1 MQVGQWSWQDMSLR
15 NYSAVWGIEN
25 PYLLTGQS
33 KASSLSFRLLVTG
46 GFDGSWVGRPG
57 YNLLPAN
64 WKAGSVYD
72 SGLQISERAKEFD
85 RSPCTTGDW
94 NDNL

>member
-72 SGLQISERAKEFD
+72 SGLQISERAQEFD
-85 RSPCTTGDW
+85 CSPCATGDW